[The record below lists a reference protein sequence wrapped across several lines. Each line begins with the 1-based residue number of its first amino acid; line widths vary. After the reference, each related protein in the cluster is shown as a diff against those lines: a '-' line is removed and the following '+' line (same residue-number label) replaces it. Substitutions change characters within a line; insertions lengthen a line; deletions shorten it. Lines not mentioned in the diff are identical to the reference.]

1 MRSGFGQASDHACHP
16 LLAELTYV
24 YERGIRM
31 SHNREELRAIRAANI
46 KRFERLLAVTDDN
59 EQRASLME
67 LLAAE
72 REALDQLTTGTPDEE
87 SEPLAPGVMR
97 A

>member
-1 MRSGFGQASDHACHP
+1 
-16 LLAELTYV
+16 
-24 YERGIRM
+24 M
-31 SHNREELRAIRAANI
+31 SHNREELRAIRAV
-46 KRFERLLAVTDDN
+46 AVTDDN

-72 REALDQLTTGTPDEE
+72 REALDQLATETTDEK
-87 SEPLAPGVMR
+87 SEPLAPSVMR